1 MSDYRPPLD
10 DISFVLKHIVGYD
23 EIAALPG
30 FEHADLDTVEG
41 LMAELS
47 DLVVEKVAPLNRI
60 GDTEGAT
67 WHPDHSVTTPPGFA
81 AAYKAYQEA
90 GWPSVAF
97 PEEYGG
103 GNFPWA
109 VGLAMQEVLTS
120 ANMAFSLGP
129 LLTQGAIEA
138 ISHYGSDEQ
147 KATYLPPMIAGEW
160 SGTMNLTE
168 PQAGSDVGALTAK
181 AVKNPDGSYSIT
193 GQKIFISYGE
203 HDFTDQKVHLV
214 LARVEGAPA
223 GTAGISCFV
232 VPKYL
237 VNDDGSLGEHNSL
250 KALSI
255 EHKMGIHASPT
266 CVMDYDGAT
275 GFLLGEEN
283 KGMRIMF
290 VMMNTARLSVGLEG
304 MCIAERAYQQS
315 LAYATDRIQGTA
327 VGGSEPVAII
337 EHPDVRRML
346 MTQKSQ
352 IAALRALMLSN
363 AGHMD
368 RAKFH
373 PDAAVREREAEI
385 VGLLTPICKSLGTDL
400 GSELSSL
407 ALQIHGGMGF
417 IEETG
422 VAQHYR
428 DVRITAIY
436 EGTNGIQAADL
447 IGRKLP
453 VRQGASVAEYLAE
466 MAEVDADLAAAGDDF
481 ASIRAQYGSALGT
494 LKTATE
500 WLLRTGAG
508 GDVNAMLA
516 GSVPYQRMFG
526 LVVSSWLLARE
537 ALAAAGTGDATL
549 AETKLV
555 LARFHAEQLLPAAG
569 GLLGAVQA
577 GTGDLFAL
585 DAAQLGS

>member
-10 DISFVLKHIVGYD
+10 DIVFVLKHIVGYD
-23 EIAALPG
+23 EIVALPG
-30 FEHADLDTVEG
+30 FEHADLETVEG
-41 LMAELS
+41 LLAELS
-47 DLVVEKVAPLNRI
+47 HLVVEKVAPLNRV

-67 WHPDHSVTTPPGFA
+67 WHPDHSVTTPAGFA
-81 AAYKAYQEA
+81 AAYDEYRKA

-97 PEEYGG
+97 SEEYGG
-103 GNFPWA
+103 GNFPWS

-138 ISHYGSDEQ
+138 ISRYGSDEQ
-147 KATYLPPMIAGEW
+147 KSTYLPPMIAGEW

-181 AVKNPDGSYSIT
+181 AVKNADGSYSIT
-193 GQKIFISYGE
+193 GQKIFISFGE

-214 LARVEGAPA
+214 LARVDGAPA

-250 KALSI
+250 AALSV
-255 EHKMGIHASPT
+255 EHKLGIHASPT
-266 CVMDYDGAT
+266 CVMAYDGAT

-290 VMMNTARLSVGLEG
+290 VMMNTARLSVGLQG
-304 MCIAERAYQQS
+304 MSLAERAYQQS
-315 LAYATDRIQGTA
+315 LAYATERIQGTA
-327 VGGSEPVAII
+327 VGGTEAVAII

-346 MTQKSQ
+346 LTQKSQ

-373 PDAAVREREAEI
+373 PEPSVRERENEI

-400 GSELSSL
+400 GVELTSL
-407 ALQIHGGMGF
+407 ALQIHGGSGF

-428 DVRITAIY
+428 DVRITPIY

-453 VRQGASVAEYLAE
+453 VRQGASVAEYLAG
-466 MAEVDADLAAAGDDF
+466 MAAVDDDLAAAGDDF
-481 ASIRAQYGSALGT
+481 ASIRARFGSALGT
-494 LKTATE
+494 LQSATE
-500 WLLRTGAG
+500 WLLKTGAA

-516 GSVPYQRMFG
+516 GSTPYQRMFG

-537 ALAAAGTGDATL
+537 ALAAASTGDATL

-555 LARFHAEQLLPAAG
+555 LARFHAEQLLPAVG
-569 GLLGAVQA
+569 GLLGAVQG
-577 GTGDLFAL
+577 GTADLYAL